1 MAGSASGITDQM
13 YRDTGPQR
21 DNGMRPMPMPAI
33 PRGGNMPSFGEFKS
47 QLGHSVSNGA
57 IGGQPNN
64 SMMMDLKGQMMPRGG
79 SQPQQPQYD
88 VNTAAAQGL
97 QRAQQGAASEMNY
110 RPMAVNSGG
119 YRPSEV
125 NATGYTAAGVGS
137 QGYNAAQAGS
147 RGYNAAQARSRGYD
161 AAGVGSQGYNAAQAG
176 SQGYDAAK
184 VTSRDYT
191 AAQTGQ
197 APTLSANQ
205 VTGGQIAGTDLQ
217 SYMNPYED
225 QVVQQSLSDIE
236 RSRLMQQNVG
246 GAQAGAANA
255 FGGSR
260 QGIAEAETNRAFADQ
275 AARTA
280 SGLRQSGYQ
289 NAQQMAGQDI
299 GTRMQAS
306 LANQGANL
314 QAGTT
319 SAQMAQQRALQNQS
333 ALNQAGQF
341 GANASNQAA
350 AQASQQ
356 QQAASQ
362 FGASSANQS
371 ALQNQA
377 AINQASQ
384 FGAGASNQ
392 AASQASQQQQAA
404 SQFGAGASNQ
414 AALQNQASRNQ
425 ASQFGA
431 GASNQAALQNQA
443 ALNQAG
449 QFGAGASNQAAMQSQ
464 AALNQARQY
473 GAGATNQASLANQSA
488 FNQAG
493 QFGSSQNMQAQ
504 LANQAAGLSGSQQR
518 LNAGSQ
524 LGNLSNLGF
533 GMGQT
538 IQGNMNQ
545 QGAQQQALQQ
555 QLINAAKQQYAGY
568 TGAPSQSLQY
578 LLQAVGGA
586 PAVGSQSESY
596 SPGLF
601 DYLSLGAR
609 F

>member
-1 MAGSASGITDQM
+1 MAGSAGGITDQV
-13 YRDTGPQR
+13 YRDGVT
-21 DNGMRPMPMPAI
+21 
-33 PRGGNMPSFGEFKS
+33 PRGGNTRARPAMDMTRRVPF
-47 QLGHSVSNGA
+47 NG
-57 IGGQPNN
+57 P
-64 SMMMDLKGQMMPRGG
+64 
-79 SQPQQPQYD
+79 QPQQPQYD
-88 VNTAAAQGL
+88 VNTASAQGL

-119 YRPSEV
+119 YRPAQTS
-125 NATGYTAAGVGS
+125 ATGYTSADV
-137 QGYNAAQAGS
+137 
-147 RGYNAAQARSRGYD
+147 
-161 AAGVGSQGYNAAQAG
+161 G
-176 SQGYDAAK
+176 SQGYDAAQ
-184 VTSRDYT
+184 S
-191 AAQTGQ
+191 GQ

-225 QVVQQSLSDIE
+225 QVVQQSLADIE

-299 GTRMQAS
+299 GTRMQAG

-319 SAQMAQQRALQNQS
+319 SAQLGQQR
-333 ALNQAGQF
+333 
-341 GANASNQAA
+341 
-350 AQASQQ
+350 
-356 QQAASQ
+356 
-362 FGASSANQS
+362 
-371 ALQNQA
+371 
-377 AINQASQ
+377 
-384 FGAGASNQ
+384 
-392 AASQASQQQQAA
+392 
-404 SQFGAGASNQ
+404 
-414 AALQNQASRNQ
+414 
-425 ASQFGA
+425 
-431 GASNQAALQNQA
+431 ALQNQA

-568 TGAPSQSLQY
+568 TGAPAQSLQY

-601 DYLSLGAR
+601 DYLSLGAGTYGAMR
-609 F
+609 GG